1 MTKNIF
7 VSIKKLSISQKSNAE
22 ILTSVMKS
30 VCVNIIYLYEYDNY
44 CEYASDNV
52 LEALNLFNSFKVDDS
67 SIKKIHRNFI
77 KDRYRT
83 SKTFKT
89 SSDRALCDIDEIT
102 VSTSTDPN
110 KAILVSGSNLA
121 DLKDVLDFVKD
132 TDVDVYTNGNLL
144 IAHAFSSFHNYKN
157 LKGHFGSSVFTTML
171 DFATFPGAI
180 LLTKNEAQNIEY
192 FVQGSVI
199 YN

>member
-83 SKTFKT
+83 SKTFK
-89 SSDRALCDIDEIT
+89 
-102 VSTSTDPN
+102 
-110 KAILVSGSNLA
+110 
-121 DLKDVLDFVKD
+121 
-132 TDVDVYTNGNLL
+132 
-144 IAHAFSSFHNYKN
+144 
-157 LKGHFGSSVFTTML
+157 
-171 DFATFPGAI
+171 
-180 LLTKNEAQNIEY
+180 NELR
-192 FVQGSVI
+192 
-199 YN
+199 